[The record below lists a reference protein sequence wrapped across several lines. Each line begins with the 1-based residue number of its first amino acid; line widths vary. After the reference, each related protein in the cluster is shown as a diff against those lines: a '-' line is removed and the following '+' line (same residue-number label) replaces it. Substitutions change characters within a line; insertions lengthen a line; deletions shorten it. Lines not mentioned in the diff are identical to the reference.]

1 MNSKVKLILFLL
13 LLFYL
18 EILLCTNLQIDIRET
33 NLKQFLSPVAIG
45 CLNGLTGFLNNFA
58 NHIKTRDYCLRI
70 YEILKKLIGNVEE
83 NKRHVINRSIILIII
98 VLISIDN
105 K

>member
-1 MNSKVKLILFLL
+1 
-13 LLFYL
+13 
-18 EILLCTNLQIDIRET
+18 
-33 NLKQFLSPVAIG
+33 VAVG

-58 NHIKTRDYCLRI
+58 DHIKTRDYCLRL
-70 YEILKKLIGNVEE
+70 YEILKKLIGIVEE

-98 VLISIDN
+98 FFISINN